1 MPMVASS
8 RERSDTRGDGIVRR
22 RAGEIVRVAPL
33 PPVLLPKRVTDMVFD
48 EPTRLH
54 RFNARHKVALR
65 VIAILVA
72 VAVCGGAVWLVADGS
87 EWWILLVPLLSVLSV
102 YNIWQMTKGSERL
115 VRDHAGKAARDR

>member
-1 MPMVASS
+1 
-8 RERSDTRGDGIVRR
+8 
-22 RAGEIVRVAPL
+22 
-33 PPVLLPKRVTDMVFD
+33 MVFD